1 MSFCLCSDKK
11 DVAKNIC
18 EVDRELG
25 GGELPLS
32 ACPGMG
38 NRPPKKK
45 KNANPPGVCRGG
57 GGMVTSK
64 IEPCIKSL

>member
-11 DVAKNIC
+11 DAAKNIC

-45 KNANPPGVCRGG
+45 KMQIPRGSAGG
-57 GGMVTSK
+57 GDGYK
-64 IEPCIKSL
+64 